1 VFDAMYATG
10 QDPAAIVEAQG
21 LRQVSD
27 TGALEGIIDQIIT
40 ENPEQVEQFRAGKER
55 VLGFF
60 VGRVMKATG
69 GQANPAVVNDL
80 LKAKLAG

>member
-1 VFDAMYATG
+1 MYASG
-10 QDPAAIVEAQG
+10 EHPEAIVQAQG

-27 TGALEGIIDQIIT
+27 TGALEGIIDQVIA